1 MNQQKSRKSASLNT
15 QTRVKLKLQSM
26 KKIKMLVVLVA
37 LFAIVGLRAENRME
51 VSMILVPGVKAPE
64 LKLQSENDSFEL
76 SNFRGKYVLL
86 QFWADTNEGSFRNFA
101 NMQNIVKHSKNEKLE
116 MVSVSFEPLK
126 AVYNDMV
133 KIFDLKSSNSILV
146 ENGVYSEIYKRYRLY
161 NGGLNNYLL
170 DQDGVII
177 ARDLTPQDLVMY
189 INQIK

>member
-1 MNQQKSRKSASLNT
+1 
-15 QTRVKLKLQSM
+15 M